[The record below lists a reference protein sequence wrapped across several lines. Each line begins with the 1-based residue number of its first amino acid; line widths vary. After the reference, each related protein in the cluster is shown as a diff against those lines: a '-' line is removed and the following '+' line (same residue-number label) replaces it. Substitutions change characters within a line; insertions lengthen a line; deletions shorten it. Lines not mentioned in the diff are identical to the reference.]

1 MLPDRLTLYSSSG
14 EVFGIKMKL
23 LTFATEKVHSIG
35 VLLGKEILDLNEAF
49 NSNLGGSFGDCE
61 GPFTL
66 DMLSFLDLEAAG
78 LKEAKKALKEAG
90 KLIEEGEAEPMRE
103 KGLLYNLQDVKLDAP
118 IPRPRKNVVCL
129 GLNYADHVAEGGR
142 SRQQERPLPEHPI
155 YFTKPPTAVTGP
167 YDGVIY
173 PRATE
178 RLDYEVELAIVIGKS
193 GKYITAEEVYGH
205 IAGYTVFNDVSAR
218 DLQGRHGQW
227 FKGKSLDTFAPMGP
241 YLVTP
246 DEVGDPMDLDL
257 WLKVNGETR
266 QSSNTANMIFDIK
279 KIVSD
284 LSEGITLEVGDVI
297 ATGTPSGVGYAHPS
311 GLLKVGDI
319 METHVEKIGTMRNE
333 VIQEQ

>member
-1 MLPDRLTLYSSSG
+1 
-14 EVFGIKMKL
+14 MKL
-23 LTFATEKVHSIG
+23 MTFKIGRVHGIG
-35 VLLGKEILDLNEAF
+35 ALLGAEILDLNEAF
-49 NSNLGGSFGDCE
+49 NRNLGGSFSGSE
-61 GPFTL
+61 GPFAL
-66 DMLSFLDLEAAG
+66 DMLSFLDLEARS
-78 LKEAKKALKEAG
+78 LEEAEKAL
-90 KLIEEGEAEPMRE
+90 GEAERLIRE
-103 KGLLYNLQDVKLDAP
+103 GEIKSLREAGVLHSLGEAELDAP
-118 IPRPRKNVVCL
+118 IPRPRKNIFCL
-129 GLNYADHVAEGGR
+129 GLNYADHIAEGGR

-193 GKYITAEEVYGH
+193 GKYIPAEDVYGH
-205 IAGYTVFNDVSAR
+205 IAGYTVFNDISAR

-246 DEVGDPMDLDL
+246 DDVGDPMDLDL

-266 QSSNTANMIFDIK
+266 QSSSTTNMIFDIE

-297 ATGTPSGVGYAHPS
+297 ATGTPSGVGYAHPL
-311 GLLKVGDI
+311 GLLKVGDVI
-319 METHVEKIGTMRNE
+319 ETHVEKIGTMRNE
-333 VIQEQ
+333 VIREQ